1 MQLGQISNH
10 LWSKVTEKLIDILKS
25 AINFIK
31 HDIPA
36 IAQIGG
42 GSNFTAMKYFLDWF
56 AYMCQNGPCKMV

>member
-31 HDIPA
+31 HEIPA

-56 AYMCQNGPCKMV
+56 A